1 MKKQIRFRQGALR
14 KWVQS
19 LSALAVNAH
28 LKGFFTGK
36 IYTGPLKHFCVP
48 GLNCY
53 SCPGAVGACPIGAI
67 QAVVGSRKG
76 FPFLVVGWLALIGVL
91 LGRFVCGW
99 LCLFGLVQE
108 LLYKLPTP
116 KWRVPDRADRLLR
129 RGKYFFL
136 VVFVFL
142 LPAFLKQ
149 MGGLVSVPYFCKY
162 VCPAGMLEG
171 GLPLT
176 LLDTGLR
183 RAAGWLFAWKGV
195 LLAAL
200 IVSSVFVYR
209 PFCKYVCPLGAFY
222 ALFQRFSF
230 LRLRVDREKCVD
242 CGRCVRACP
251 MGVDV
256 LRSPNSPECIRCG
269 ACADGCPAKALRFSF
284 REKSDAAD
292 R

>member
-1 MKKQIRFRQGALR
+1 MM
-14 KWVQS
+14 
-19 LSALAVNAH
+19 
-28 LKGFFTGK
+28 
-36 IYTGPLKHFCVP
+36 
-48 GLNCY
+48 
-53 SCPGAVGACPIGAI
+53 
-67 QAVVGSRKG
+67 
-76 FPFLVVGWLALIGVL
+76 
-91 LGRFVCGW
+91 
-99 LCLFGLVQE
+99 
-108 LLYKLPTP
+108 
-116 KWRVPDRADRLLR
+116 
-129 RGKYFFL
+129 
-136 VVFVFL
+136 VFVFA
-142 LPAFLKQ
+142 LPAFLKE

-171 GLPLT
+171 GIPLVA
-176 LLDTGLR
+176 LNSGLR
-183 RAAGWLFAWKGV
+183 QTVGRLFAWKWV
-195 LLAAL
+195 LLGSFL
-200 IVSSVFVYR
+200 LSSVFIYR

-284 REKSDAAD
+284 RKKSDAAD